1 MLELLFWSPVI
12 LLAGLAVVCILRLP
26 AARRRGLLPAALT
39 AGTAAVI
46 LFPGGWLLGLWGL
59 TWRTAPKA
67 VLYVILCLSGLTAG
81 VLTSGYLA
89 RWLAASRKGL
99 RVCVETVAVLCLLY
113 SMCCGFLGGIL
124 WAGDPEEQV
133 SVWQGQT
140 VIQGTDN
147 FLKPTYYIYEY
158 HGPLIRGNQPLS
170 FNGRPLP
177 DGEETQP

>member
-1 MLELLFWSPVI
+1 MSELLFWSPMI
-12 LLAGLAVVCILRLP
+12 LLAVVCILRLP

-39 AGTAAVI
+39 AGIAAVI

-59 TWRTAPKA
+59 TWRTSPKT
-67 VLYVILCLSGLTAG
+67 VLHVILCLSGLTAG

-99 RVCVETVAVLCLLY
+99 RVCVETAAVLCLLY
-113 SMCCGFLGGIL
+113 SMCCGFLEGVL

-133 SVWQGQT
+133 GVWQGQT
-140 VIQGTDN
+140 VVQGTHT
-147 FLKPTYYIYEY
+147 FPRPTYDIYEY
-158 HGPLIRGNQPLS
+158 HGPLIRGNQSLSWSWSPL
-170 FNGRPLP
+170 L